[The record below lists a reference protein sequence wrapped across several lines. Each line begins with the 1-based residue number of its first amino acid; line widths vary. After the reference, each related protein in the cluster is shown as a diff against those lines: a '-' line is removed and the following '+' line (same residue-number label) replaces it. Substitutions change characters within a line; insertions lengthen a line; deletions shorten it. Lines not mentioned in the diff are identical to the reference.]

1 MEIKIPVHSQRA
13 AVRCRTRLGT
23 PQNAGYTNGPLRA
36 QSKEV
41 FLSILR
47 REASVNCRDMKVSA
61 ESTVFRELRWQRGVD
76 KYSVLMAGVKSAAG
90 AVFCF
95 HYFRQQ
101 ERTMNMEE
109 QKKNMLS
116 LIQPTNTPHLGNYLG
131 AMQNWVKLQNDYNC
145 FFGIADLH
153 SITVRQDPVKL
164 RNQIKESYALL
175 IAAGLDPEKSTL
187 FVQGHNPNHAELSW
201 ILSCYTQFGE
211 LSRMTQFKDKSAKHP
226 DNINAGLFTYPVLMA
241 ADILLYQ
248 ADLVP
253 VGIDQKQHL
262 ELARNVAQRFN
273 GIYGDVFTMPDGYI
287 TKTTAKVMSLQE
299 PTKKMSKSDEN
310 PNASVWI
317 LDDKDTI
324 IRKFKRAVTDSE
336 TVVCAREGKDGI
348 INLMSI
354 YSAVTNK
361 SFEDIER
368 EFDGRGYGDFK
379 TAVGEAVADMLAP
392 MQTEFKRVFADK
404 GYLENCMKQ
413 GAEKAF
419 RASRKTLQKVQKKVG
434 FLTF

>member
-1 MEIKIPVHSQRA
+1 
-13 AVRCRTRLGT
+13 
-23 PQNAGYTNGPLRA
+23 
-36 QSKEV
+36 
-41 FLSILR
+41 
-47 REASVNCRDMKVSA
+47 
-61 ESTVFRELRWQRGVD
+61 
-76 KYSVLMAGVKSAAG
+76 
-90 AVFCF
+90 
-95 HYFRQQ
+95 
-101 ERTMNMEE
+101 MEE
-109 QKKNMLS
+109 LKKKNMLS

-131 AMQNWVKLQNDYNC
+131 AMRNWVKLQNDYNC
-145 FFGIADLH
+145 YFGIADLH

-175 IAAGLDPEKSTL
+175 IAAGLDPEQSTL

-299 PTKKMSKSDEN
+299 PAKKMSKSDEN

-324 IRKFKRAVTDSE
+324 IRKFKRAVTDSDTGLSAPRRAR
-336 TVVCAREGKDGI
+336 TVS
-348 INLMSI
+348 SI
-354 YSAVTNK
+354 SCPSTPQ
-361 SFEDIER
+361 SPTSPLR
-368 EFDGRGYGDFK
+368 RS
-379 TAVGEAVADMLAP
+379 
-392 MQTEFKRVFADK
+392 
-404 GYLENCMKQ
+404 
-413 GAEKAF
+413 
-419 RASRKTLQKVQKKVG
+419 RASSPARATATSRPRSARLWRICWRPCRRNSIACSLTRATLR
-434 FLTF
+434 TA